1 MRDRHQ
7 QLALGPARKR
17 TRAEAA
23 APALRAPPLTPE
35 AQRARKASANRVLT
49 IFKALLNKAF
59 QDDLVTN
66 DLAWRK
72 VKPFHNVNQ
81 PTTRFLT
88 AADCIRL
95 LNVCRPDLRRLV
107 KAALFTGAR
116 PGGAAAAA
124 AARPGA
130 AARRGRGAASPAAG
144 RGRRAAAAAARRPG
158 AAGGET

>member
-72 VKPFHNVNQ
+72 VKPFHNMNQ

-88 AADCIRL
+88 EADCIRL
-95 LNVCRPDLRRLV
+95 LNVCRPNQRQQ
-107 KAALFTGAR
+107 KKTTQNTGAR
-116 PGGAAAAA
+116 HGEL
-124 AARPGA
+124 ARLVVNDVNLDTA
-130 AARRGRGAASPAAG
+130 MVYF
-144 RGRRAAAAAARRPG
+144 
-158 AAGGET
+158 

>member
-66 DLAWRK
+66 ALAWRK
-72 VKPFHNVNQ
+72 VKPFHIVFLSSS
-81 PTTRFLT
+81 RFLSV
-88 AADCIRL
+88 A
-95 LNVCRPDLRRLV
+95 VCFRFFFVCCFVLRWLV
-107 KAALFTGAR
+107 L
-116 PGGAAAAA
+116 
-124 AARPGA
+124 
-130 AARRGRGAASPAAG
+130 
-144 RGRRAAAAAARRPG
+144 
-158 AAGGET
+158 